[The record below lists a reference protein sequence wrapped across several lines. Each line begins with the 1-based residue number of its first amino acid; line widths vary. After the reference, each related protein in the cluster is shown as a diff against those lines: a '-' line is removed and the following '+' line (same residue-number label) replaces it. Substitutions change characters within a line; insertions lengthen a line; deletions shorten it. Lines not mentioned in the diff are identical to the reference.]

1 MTTTHAPLSKL
12 RCKTFF
18 TQVFEKSAPEDD
30 AQVLVWAQD
39 VRAGFVRRYACAV
52 VDNLSRPR
60 RFMASQSGAW
70 HMLVACVAKVRERT
84 WTKWNEGCGFHFLD
98 NYLCRVQ
105 VDADGTFVRVQL
117 FDAMEAAQEVIRER
131 LAKEP

>member
-98 NYLCRVQ
+98 NHLCRVQ
-105 VDADGTFVRVQL
+105 DGTFLRVQL